1 MATMQLA
8 TRVDEEQGRQFKEI
22 AKKLGTTPSD
32 ALRMFVATF
41 NENRG
46 FPYDVRL
53 APNVEIEPFED
64 EDEAMKFATDM
75 ALRTSDESR

>member
-8 TRVDEEQGRQFKEI
+8 TRVDEEQGKLFKEI

-32 ALRMFVATF
+32 ALRIFVATF

-53 APNVEIEPFED
+53 APDTVVEPFED
-64 EDEAMKFATDM
+64 EKDATRFATNL
-75 ALRTSDESR
+75 ALRMSDETR